1 VSSSQMEVAECLDTQ
16 PALRAMIT
24 PGGIR
29 EYCLRAGFQASGGSL
44 VLNHSDSSAS
54 GGYRIDTTKSKRWWH
69 EMGPIRPPS
78 EGRDHSLLIR
88 ATRNC
93 PWNRCRFCPVYKGQ
107 KFEYRSVAE
116 VKEDIDVARA
126 LAGELK
132 SASWRL
138 GLGGRIDR
146 TVPGAIVNG
155 NPELYGGD
163 SPNPAGIEL
172 CIGSLVNVANWLA
185 SGGRTAF
192 LQDADTLIMRVPE
205 LLEVLKHL
213 KGSFSSIERITSYA
227 RAKTASRRSLV
238 ELKELRDAGLS
249 RLHVG
254 LESGSDE
261 VLRYMEKGVTAEEH
275 IRGGRAVVEAG
286 ISLSEYVM
294 PGLGGKKW
302 SENHALESARALNA
316 ISPDFIRLRSL
327 GVRKNT
333 PLHEQMGSADFQILD
348 EDEMVSEIGLL
359 VENLD
364 CRSYLASDQ
373 MSNLLWEVEGQL
385 PDDKQAMLDTISRY
399 LSKAP
404 MERLRFCLERRRRS
418 FYSIYGG
425 FPVEVQE
432 LLDQANDA
440 VQTESPDAALRVNEA
455 IGAMKQGFL

>member
-1 VSSSQMEVAECLDTQ
+1 M
-16 PALRAMIT
+16 
-24 PGGIR
+24 
-29 EYCLRAGFQASGGSL
+29 
-44 VLNHSDSSAS
+44 LNHSDGSAS
-54 GGYRIDTTKSKRWWH
+54 GGYRIDTTKSKRWWY

-93 PWNRCRFCPVYKGQ
+93 PWNRCRFCPVYKGR
-107 KFEYRSVAE
+107 KFEYRSMAE

-126 LAGELK
+126 VAGELK

-146 TVPGAIVNG
+146 TVLGAIVNG

-163 SPNPAGIEL
+163 SPDPAGVEL
-172 CIGSLVNVANWLA
+172 CAGSLVNVANWLA

-192 LQDADTLIMRVPE
+192 LQDADSLIMRVPE

-227 RAKTASRRSLV
+227 RAKTASRRSLA
-238 ELKELRDAGLS
+238 ELKELHDAGLS

-254 LESGSDE
+254 LESGSDK
-261 VLRYMEKGVTAEEH
+261 VLQYMEKGVTAEEH

-302 SENHALESARALNA
+302 SESHALESARVLNA
-316 ISPDFIRLRSL
+316 IGPDFIRLRSL

-385 PDDKQAMLDTISRY
+385 PDDKEAMLDTISRY

-432 LLDQANDA
+432 SLDRANQAIQA
-440 VQTESPDAALRVNEA
+440 ESPDAVLKVNEA

>member
-1 VSSSQMEVAECLDTQ
+1 
-16 PALRAMIT
+16 
-24 PGGIR
+24 
-29 EYCLRAGFQASGGSL
+29 
-44 VLNHSDSSAS
+44 VLNHGDGSPS
-54 GGYRIDTTKSKRWWH
+54 GGYRIDTNKSKRWWH

-93 PWNRCRFCPVYKGQ
+93 PWNRCRFCPVYKGR
-107 KFEYRSVAE
+107 KFEYRSMAE

-126 LAGELK
+126 VAGELK

-146 TVPGAIVNG
+146 TVLGAIVNG

-163 SPNPAGIEL
+163 SPDPAGVEL
-172 CIGSLVNVANWLA
+172 CAGSLVNVANWLA

-192 LQDADTLIMRVPE
+192 LQDADSLIMRVPE

-227 RAKTASRRSLV
+227 RAKTASRRSLA
-238 ELKELRDAGLS
+238 ELKELHDAGLS

-261 VLRYMEKGVTAEEH
+261 VLQYMEKGVTAEEH

-302 SENHALESARALNA
+302 SESHALESARVLNA
-316 ISPDFIRLRSL
+316 IGPDFIRLRSL

-432 LLDQANDA
+432 SLDRANQAIQA
-440 VQTESPDAALRVNEA
+440 ESPDAVLKVNEA

>member
-1 VSSSQMEVAECLDTQ
+1 
-16 PALRAMIT
+16 
-24 PGGIR
+24 
-29 EYCLRAGFQASGGSL
+29 
-44 VLNHSDSSAS
+44 
-54 GGYRIDTTKSKRWWH
+54 
-69 EMGPIRPPS
+69 MGPIRPPS

-116 VKEDIDVARA
+116 IKEDIDVALA

-132 SASWRL
+132 AASWRL

-146 TVPGAIVNG
+146 TVLGAIVNG
-155 NPELYGGD
+155 NPGLYSGD
-163 SPNPAGIEL
+163 SPDPAGVEL
-172 CIGSLVNVANWLA
+172 CASSLVNVANWLA

-227 RAKTASRRSLV
+227 RAKTASRRSLA
-238 ELKELRDAGLS
+238 ELKKLHDAGLS
-249 RLHVG
+249 RLHIG

-275 IRGGRAVVEAG
+275 IRGGRVVVEAG

-294 PGLGGKKW
+294 PGLGGKRW
-302 SENHALESARALNA
+302 SENHALESARVLNA
-316 ISPDFIRLRSL
+316 IVPDFIRLRSL

-333 PLHEQMGSADFQILD
+333 PLHEQMGSANFQILD

-359 VENLD
+359 IENLD

-385 PDDKQAMLDTISRY
+385 PDDKQAMLETIARY

-404 MERLRFCLERRRRS
+404 MERLKFCLERRRRS

-425 FPVEVQE
+425 LPAEVQE

-440 VQTESPDAALRVNEA
+440 IEAEAPDAAFKVNEA
-455 IGAMKQGFL
+455 IDAMKQGFL

>member
-1 VSSSQMEVAECLDTQ
+1 
-16 PALRAMIT
+16 
-24 PGGIR
+24 
-29 EYCLRAGFQASGGSL
+29 
-44 VLNHSDSSAS
+44 VLNRSDGPAFS
-54 GGYRIDTTKSKRWWH
+54 GYRIDATKSGRWWY

-107 KFEYRSVAE
+107 KFEYRSVVE
-116 VKEDIDVARA
+116 IKEDIDVAQA
-126 LAGELK
+126 LAGELR
-132 SASWRL
+132 AGSWRL

-146 TVPGAIVNG
+146 TVLGAIVSG

-163 SPNPAGIEL
+163 SPNPAGVEL
-172 CIGSLVNVANWLA
+172 CAGSLVNVANWLA

-192 LQDADTLIMRVPE
+192 LQDADTLVMRVPE
-205 LLEVLKHL
+205 LLDVLRHL
-213 KGSFSSIERITSYA
+213 KGSLPSIERITSYA
-227 RAKTASRRSLV
+227 RAKTASRRSLA
-238 ELKELRDAGLS
+238 ELKELHDAGLS
-249 RLHVG
+249 RLHIG

-275 IRGGRAVVEAG
+275 IRGGRAVVGAG

-294 PGLGGKKW
+294 PGLGGKRW
-302 SENHALESARALNA
+302 SDSHALESARVLNA
-316 ISPDFIRLRSL
+316 IGPDFIRLRSL

-359 VENLD
+359 IENLG

-385 PDDKQAMLDTISRY
+385 PDDKQAMLETISRY
-399 LSKAP
+399 LSKKP
-404 MERLRFCLERRRRS
+404 MERLKFCLERRRRS

-425 FPVEVQE
+425 FPAEIQE

-440 VQTESPDAALRVNEA
+440 VQTESRDAALKVNEA

>member
-1 VSSSQMEVAECLDTQ
+1 
-16 PALRAMIT
+16 
-24 PGGIR
+24 
-29 EYCLRAGFQASGGSL
+29 
-44 VLNHSDSSAS
+44 
-54 GGYRIDTTKSKRWWH
+54 
-69 EMGPIRPPS
+69 MGPIRPPS
-78 EGRDHSLLIR
+78 EGRDHSLLVR

-116 VKEDIDVARA
+116 IKEDIDVARA

-132 SASWRL
+132 AASWRL

-146 TVPGAIVNG
+146 AVLGAMVNG
-155 NPELYGGD
+155 NPRLYGGE
-163 SPNPAGIEL
+163 SPDPGGVEL
-172 CIGSLVNVANWLA
+172 CASSLVNVVNWLA

-213 KGSFSSIERITSYA
+213 KGSFPSIERVTSYA
-227 RAKTASRRSLV
+227 RAKTASRRSLQ
-238 ELKELRDAGLS
+238 ELKELHEAGLS
-249 RLHVG
+249 RLHIG

-294 PGLGGKKW
+294 PGLGGKRW
-302 SENHALESARALNA
+302 SENHALESARVLNA
-316 ISPDFIRLRSL
+316 IAPGFIRLRSL
-327 GVRKNT
+327 GMRKNT
-333 PLHEQMGSADFQILD
+333 PLHEQIGSADFQILN

-359 VENLD
+359 IENLD

-385 PDDKQAMLDTISRY
+385 PDDKQAMLETISRY

-404 MERLRFCLERRRRS
+404 MERLKFCLERRRRS

-425 FPVEVQE
+425 FSEEIQG
-432 LLDQANDA
+432 LLKRANDA
-440 VQTESPDAALRVNEA
+440 IENQSPDAEQRVDEA

>member
-1 VSSSQMEVAECLDTQ
+1 
-16 PALRAMIT
+16 
-24 PGGIR
+24 
-29 EYCLRAGFQASGGSL
+29 
-44 VLNHSDSSAS
+44 VLNHSDGSAS
-54 GGYRIDTTKSKRWWH
+54 GGYRIDITKSKRWWY

-116 VKEDIDVARA
+116 IKEDIDVARA
-126 LAGELK
+126 LANELK
-132 SASWRL
+132 AASWRL

-146 TVPGAIVNG
+146 TVLGAIVNG

-163 SPNPAGIEL
+163 SRTPAEIEL
-172 CIGSLVNVANWLA
+172 CAGSLVNVANWLA

-213 KGSFSSIERITSYA
+213 KGNFSSIERVTSYA
-227 RAKTASRRSLV
+227 RAKTASRRSLA
-238 ELKELRDAGLS
+238 ELKELHDAGLS
-249 RLHVG
+249 RLHIG

-294 PGLGGKKW
+294 PGLGGKRW
-302 SENHALESARALNA
+302 SDSHALESARVLNA
-316 ISPDFIRLRSL
+316 IGPSFIRLRSL

-359 VENLD
+359 IENLD

-385 PDDKQAMLDTISRY
+385 PDDKQAMLETISRY

-404 MERLRFCLERRRRS
+404 MERLKFCLERRRRS

-425 FPVEVQE
+425 IPAEVQE
-432 LLDQANDA
+432 FLDRANQAIQA
-440 VQTESPDAALRVNEA
+440 ESPDAALKVNEA

>member
-1 VSSSQMEVAECLDTQ
+1 
-16 PALRAMIT
+16 
-24 PGGIR
+24 
-29 EYCLRAGFQASGGSL
+29 
-44 VLNHSDSSAS
+44 
-54 GGYRIDTTKSKRWWH
+54 
-69 EMGPIRPPS
+69 MGPIRPPS

-93 PWNRCRFCPVYKGQ
+93 PWNRCRFCPVYKGR
-107 KFEYRSVAE
+107 KFEYRSMAE

-126 LAGELK
+126 VAGELK

-146 TVPGAIVNG
+146 TVLGAIVNG

-163 SPNPAGIEL
+163 SPDPAGVEL
-172 CIGSLVNVANWLA
+172 CAGSLVNVANWLA

-192 LQDADTLIMRVPE
+192 LQDADSLIMRVPE

-227 RAKTASRRSLV
+227 RAKTASRRSV
-238 ELKELRDAGLS
+238 AELKELHDAGLS

-254 LESGSDE
+254 LESGSDK
-261 VLRYMEKGVTAEEH
+261 VLQYMEKGVTAEEH

-302 SENHALESARALNA
+302 SESHALESARVLNA
-316 ISPDFIRLRSL
+316 IGPDFIRLRSL

-385 PDDKQAMLDTISRY
+385 PDDKEAMLDTISRY

-432 LLDQANDA
+432 SLDRANQAIQA
-440 VQTESPDAALRVNEA
+440 ESPDAVLKVNEA

>member
-1 VSSSQMEVAECLDTQ
+1 
-16 PALRAMIT
+16 
-24 PGGIR
+24 
-29 EYCLRAGFQASGGSL
+29 
-44 VLNHSDSSAS
+44 
-54 GGYRIDTTKSKRWWH
+54 
-69 EMGPIRPPS
+69 MGPIRPPS

-107 KFEYRSVAE
+107 KFEYRSVVE
-116 VKEDIDVARA
+116 IKEDIDVALA

-132 SASWRL
+132 AASWKL

-146 TVPGAIVNG
+146 TVLGAIVNG
-155 NPELYGGD
+155 NPGLYGGD
-163 SPNPAGIEL
+163 SPDPAGVEL
-172 CIGSLVNVANWLA
+172 CAGSLVNVANWLA

-213 KGSFSSIERITSYA
+213 KSGFSSIERVTSYA
-227 RAKTASRRSLV
+227 RAKTVSRRSLA
-238 ELKELRDAGLS
+238 ELKELHDAGLS
-249 RLHVG
+249 RLHIG

-261 VLRYMEKGVTAEEH
+261 VLQYMEKGVTAEEH

-294 PGLGGKKW
+294 PGLGGKRW
-302 SENHALESARALNA
+302 SENHALESARVLNA
-316 ISPDFIRLRSL
+316 IGPDFIRLRSL

-359 VENLD
+359 IENLD

-385 PDDKQAMLDTISRY
+385 PDDKQAMLETVSRY

-404 MERLRFCLERRRRS
+404 IERLKFCLERRRRS

-425 FPVEVQE
+425 LPAKVQG

-440 VQTESPDAALRVNEA
+440 IEAEAPDAALKVNEA

>member
-1 VSSSQMEVAECLDTQ
+1 M
-16 PALRAMIT
+16 
-24 PGGIR
+24 
-29 EYCLRAGFQASGGSL
+29 
-44 VLNHSDSSAS
+44 
-54 GGYRIDTTKSKRWWH
+54 DTTKSKRWWY

-107 KFEYRSVAE
+107 KFEYRTVTE

-126 LAGELK
+126 IAGELK

-146 TVPGAIVNG
+146 AVLEAIVNG
-155 NPELYGGD
+155 NPGLYGGD
-163 SPNPAGIEL
+163 SAEPDGVEPCAA
-172 CIGSLVNVANWLA
+172 SLGNVANWLA

-205 LLEVLKHL
+205 LLEVLRHL
-213 KGSFSSIERITSYA
+213 KTSFPGIERITSYA
-227 RAKTASRRSLV
+227 RARTASRRSPA
-238 ELKELRDAGLS
+238 ELKELHDAGLS
-249 RLHVG
+249 RLHMG
-254 LESGSDE
+254 LESGCDQ
-261 VLRYMEKGVTAEEH
+261 VLQYMEKGVTAEEH

-302 SENHALESARALNA
+302 SEKHALESARALSA
-316 ISPDFIRLRSL
+316 IGPEFIRLRSL
-327 GVRKNT
+327 GVRRNT
-333 PLHEQMGSADFQILD
+333 PLHEQMGSAEFQILD
-348 EDEMVSEIGLL
+348 EDEMVGEIGLL
-359 VENLD
+359 IENLE
-364 CRSYLASDQ
+364 CHSYVASDQ

-385 PDDKQAMLDTISRY
+385 PDDKQIMLQTISRY
-399 LSKAP
+399 LSKPP
-404 MERLRFCLERRRRS
+404 MERLKFCLERRRRS

-425 FPVEVQE
+425 LPAEVQE
-432 LLDQANDA
+432 LLDRANQAIEA
-440 VQTESPDAALRVNEA
+440 ESPDAALKVNEA

>member
-1 VSSSQMEVAECLDTQ
+1 
-16 PALRAMIT
+16 
-24 PGGIR
+24 
-29 EYCLRAGFQASGGSL
+29 
-44 VLNHSDSSAS
+44 
-54 GGYRIDTTKSKRWWH
+54 
-69 EMGPIRPPS
+69 MGPIRPPS

-93 PWNRCRFCPVYKGQ
+93 SWNRCRFCPVYKGR

-116 VKEDIDVARA
+116 IKEDIDVARA

-132 SASWRL
+132 AASWKL

-146 TVPGAIVNG
+146 TVLGAMVNG
-155 NPELYGGD
+155 NPWLYGGD
-163 SPNPAGIEL
+163 SPDPAGVEL
-172 CIGSLVNVANWLA
+172 CAGSLVNVANWLA

-213 KGSFSSIERITSYA
+213 KGSFPSIERITSYA
-227 RAKTASRRSLV
+227 RAKTASRRSLP
-238 ELKELRDAGLS
+238 ELKELHDAGLS
-249 RLHVG
+249 RLHIG

-261 VLRYMEKGVTAEEH
+261 VLQYMEKGVTAEEH

-294 PGLGGKKW
+294 PGLGGKRW
-302 SENHALESARALNA
+302 SENHALESARVLSA

-348 EDEMVSEIGLL
+348 EDEMVGEIGLL
-359 VENLD
+359 IENLD

-373 MSNLLWEVEGQL
+373 MSNLLWEVEGRL
-385 PDDKQAMLDTISRY
+385 PDDKQAMLEAIGRY

-404 MERLRFCLERRRRS
+404 MERLKFCLERRRRS

-425 FPVEVQE
+425 FPAEVQE
-432 LLDQANDA
+432 LLERANEA
-440 VQTESPDAALRVNEA
+440 IKAETPDAAMKVNEA

>member
-1 VSSSQMEVAECLDTQ
+1 
-16 PALRAMIT
+16 MIT
-24 PGGIR
+24 VGGAFDWYVVDSLYPR
-29 EYCLRAGFQASGGSL
+29 GGSS
-44 VLNHSDSSAS
+44 VFDAN
-54 GGYRIDTTKSKRWWH
+54 GGSVSPAYRIDTSKSKRWWY

-107 KFEYRSVAE
+107 KFEYRAPAE

-132 SASWRL
+132 AASWRL

-146 TVPGAIVNG
+146 MVLGAVVNG
-155 NPELYGGD
+155 NPELYSGD
-163 SPNPAGIEL
+163 SADPAGVEL
-172 CIGSLVNVANWLA
+172 CASSLVNVANWLA

-205 LLEVLKHL
+205 LLDVLRHL
-213 KGSFSSIERITSYA
+213 KSALPSIERITSYA
-227 RAKTASRRSLV
+227 RAKTASRRSV
-238 ELKELRDAGLS
+238 AELKELRDAGLS
-249 RLHVG
+249 RLHIG
-254 LESGSDE
+254 LESGLDD

-302 SENHALESARALNA
+302 SDRHALESARVLNA
-316 ISPDFIRLRSL
+316 IEPEFIRLRSL

-333 PLHEQMGSADFQILD
+333 PLHEQMGSADFQVLD

-359 VENLD
+359 IENLHSH
-364 CRSYLASDQ
+364 SYVTSDQ

-385 PDDKQAMLDTISRY
+385 PEDKQAMLDTISRY
-399 LSKAP
+399 LAKPP

-425 FPVEVQE
+425 FPPEVQE
-432 LLDQANDA
+432 LLDRANDA
-440 VQTESPDAALRVNEA
+440 IQAESPDAAAEVNEA

>member
-1 VSSSQMEVAECLDTQ
+1 
-16 PALRAMIT
+16 
-24 PGGIR
+24 
-29 EYCLRAGFQASGGSL
+29 
-44 VLNHSDSSAS
+44 VLNDSDGSAS
-54 GGYRIDTTKSKRWWH
+54 GGYRIDTTKSKRWWY

-107 KFEYRSVAE
+107 KFEYRSVSE
-116 VKEDIDVARA
+116 IKEDIDAAGA
-126 LAGELK
+126 LVGELK
-132 SASWRL
+132 AASWML

-146 TVPGAIVNG
+146 AVLGAIVNG
-155 NPELYGGD
+155 NPGLYSGD
-163 SPNPAGIEL
+163 SPDPAGVEL
-172 CIGSLVNVANWLA
+172 CAGSLVNVANWLA

-205 LLEVLKHL
+205 LLEVLRHL
-213 KGSFSSIERITSYA
+213 KGRFSSIERITSYA
-227 RAKTASRRSLV
+227 RAKTVSRRSPA
-238 ELKELRDAGLS
+238 ELKELHHAGLS
-249 RLHVG
+249 RVHIG

-294 PGLGGKKW
+294 PGLGGKRW
-302 SENHALESARALNA
+302 SENHALESARVLNA
-316 ISPDFIRLRSL
+316 ISPNFIRLRSL

-348 EDEMVSEIGLL
+348 EDEMVGEIGLL
-359 VENLD
+359 IENLD

-385 PDDKQAMLDTISRY
+385 PDDKQAMLDTVSRY

-404 MERLRFCLERRRRS
+404 MERLKFCLERRRRS

-425 FPVEVQE
+425 FPAEVQE
-432 LLDQANDA
+432 FLDRANDA
-440 VQTESPDAALRVNEA
+440 IKAESPDAAMKVNEA

>member
-1 VSSSQMEVAECLDTQ
+1 
-16 PALRAMIT
+16 
-24 PGGIR
+24 
-29 EYCLRAGFQASGGSL
+29 
-44 VLNHSDSSAS
+44 
-54 GGYRIDTTKSKRWWH
+54 
-69 EMGPIRPPS
+69 MGPIRPPS

-107 KFEYRSVAE
+107 KFEYRSASD

-132 SASWRL
+132 AASWKL

-146 TVPGAIVNG
+146 AVLGAIVNG
-155 NPELYGGD
+155 NPGLYGGD
-163 SPNPAGIEL
+163 SLDPTGIEL
-172 CIGSLVNVANWLA
+172 CAGSLVNVANWLA

-213 KGSFSSIERITSYA
+213 KSGFSGIERITSYA
-227 RAKTASRRSLV
+227 RAKTVSRRSPA
-238 ELKELRDAGLS
+238 ELKELHDAGLS
-249 RLHVG
+249 RLHIG

-294 PGLGGKKW
+294 PGLGGKRW
-302 SENHALESARALNA
+302 SDNHALESARVLNA
-316 ISPDFIRLRSL
+316 IGPDFIRLRSL

-333 PLHEQMGSADFQILD
+333 PLHDQMGSADFQILD
-348 EDEMVSEIGLL
+348 EDEMVGEIGLL
-359 VENLD
+359 IENLD

-385 PDDKQAMLDTISRY
+385 PDDKQAMLETVSRY

-404 MERLRFCLERRRRS
+404 MERLKFCLERRRRS

-425 FPVEVQE
+425 FPAEVQE
-432 LLDQANDA
+432 LLARANDA
-440 VQTESPDAALRVNEA
+440 IQADAPDAALKVNEA
-455 IGAMKQGFL
+455 LGAMKQGFL

>member
-1 VSSSQMEVAECLDTQ
+1 M
-16 PALRAMIT
+16 
-24 PGGIR
+24 
-29 EYCLRAGFQASGGSL
+29 
-44 VLNHSDSSAS
+44 VLNHGDSSAS
-54 GGYRIDTTKSKRWWH
+54 GEYRIDTSKSKRWWY

-107 KFEYRSVAE
+107 KFEYRTVAE
-116 VKEDIDVARA
+116 IEEDIDVARA

-132 SASWRL
+132 AASWRL

-146 TVPGAIVNG
+146 AVLGAIVNG

-163 SPNPAGIEL
+163 SPDPAAVEL
-172 CIGSLVNVANWLA
+172 CAGSLVNVANWLA

-205 LLEVLKHL
+205 LFEVLKHL
-213 KGSFSSIERITSYA
+213 KGGFASIERITSYA
-227 RAKTASRRSLV
+227 RAKTASRRSLA
-238 ELKELRDAGLS
+238 ELKELHDAGLS
-249 RLHVG
+249 RLHIG

-261 VLRYMEKGVTAEEH
+261 VLHYMEKGVTAEEH
-275 IRGGRAVVEAG
+275 IRGGRAVMEAG

-294 PGLGGKKW
+294 PGLGGKRW
-302 SENHALESARALNA
+302 SERHARESARVLNA
-316 ISPDFIRLRSL
+316 IGPDFIRLRSL

-364 CRSYLASDQ
+364 CHSYLTSDQ

-385 PDDKQAMLDTISRY
+385 PEDKQAMLETISRY
-399 LSKAP
+399 LAKAP

-418 FYSIYGG
+418 FYNIYGG
-425 FPVEVQE
+425 FPAEIQE
-432 LLDQANDA
+432 LLERANEA
-440 VQTESPDAALRVNEA
+440 VGRESPDAAQKVNEA
-455 IGAMKQGFL
+455 IGAIKQGFL